1 MQIQQHR
8 PMKIG
13 FPPDFT
19 SFTISV
25 LKPMAI
31 IAMTIKNLDNVF
43 KGLKTLLSIPLMV
56 HRVVMMEARTK
67 KRMKKGKIFFN
78 S

>member
-1 MQIQQHR
+1 
-8 PMKIG
+8 
-13 FPPDFT
+13 
-19 SFTISV
+19 
-25 LKPMAI
+25 MAI

-43 KGLKTLLSIPLMV
+43 KGLKTLLSTPPMV
-56 HRVVMMEARTK
+56 HSVVMMEARTK